1 MVLLCFIFSREE
13 INAIRQKS
21 IILSTFAGLLFT
33 STTVAIFISVTL
45 MAATHQLL
53 TPVNVFM
60 LMAFMNVLRITFL
73 SNIGYGLQSVFD
85 AMASLGR
92 IQDFLLLKT
101 LPHLS
106 ENPDEEDVWPEQTR
120 VQTISRKSCDSLIS
134 EYITDENKCKDG
146 GPQGNIILKQDEAF
160 NDPADKELNN
170 ACVVSNLTL
179 HSNERSNKHILRD
192 ISFEAAQS
200 SLVVLSGPVG
210 SGKSSV
216 LSAINQEVAISEGNI
231 FCAGTIAYVSQ
242 TPWVFPGTIRENI
255 LFGED
260 YDEKR
265 FKTVVEVCALQRDMD
280 IFPDGDQTIVGERGV
295 ILSGGQQAR
304 VSLAR
309 AVYADADVYLLD
321 DPLSAVDANVGEHIF
336 QKCICELLSTKTRLL
351 VTHQMSY
358 MKMADQIVLLSKG
371 EVLTKGSFAQLME
384 IGVLD
389 TVLGIHQKSLPATQF
404 ADASK
409 LKQQP
414 SFVRRDD
421 VPEDVFMGDVHTGL
435 EILDEDRSIGTVS
448 LKLYWKYFRA
458 GIPPVAIVALVLV
471 LVFTQGE

>member
-1 MVLLCFIFSREE
+1 MGGLFFTAD
-13 INAIRQKS
+13 AIAV
-21 IILSTFAGLLFT
+21 F
-33 STTVAIFISVTL
+33 VSVTL
-45 MAATHQLL
+45 MTVTHQLL

-60 LMAFMNVLRITFL
+60 LVAFINVIKI
-73 SNIGYGLQSVFD
+73 SVSYKIGLGLQSVFD
-85 AMASLGR
+85 AMASLAR
-92 IQDFLLLKT
+92 IQDFLLLTT

-106 ENPDEEDVWPEQTR
+106 ENPEKEDMWHEQTCAR
-120 VQTISRKSCDSLIS
+120 TISNKSCDSSNS
-134 EYITDENKCKDG
+134 EYITGENKHKDG
-146 GPQGNIILKQDEAF
+146 GPQGNNTLKQDEAF
-160 NDPADKELNN
+160 NPADKELNN

-179 HSNERSNKHILRD
+179 HLNERSNKHILRD

-265 FKTVVEVCALQRDMD
+265 FKTVIEVCALQRDMH

-304 VSLAR
+304 MSLAR

-351 VTHQMSY
+351 VTHQMRH

-371 EVLTKGSFAQLME
+371 EVLTKGTFAQLME

-389 TVLGIHQKSLPATQF
+389 TVLGIHKKSLPGTQL
-404 ADASK
+404 ADTSK
-409 LKQQP
+409 QK
-414 SFVRRDD
+414 RNEN
-421 VPEDVFMGDVHTGL
+421 VPENVFMGDVQTGL
-435 EILDEDRSIGTVS
+435 EIPDEDRSIGTVS

-458 GIPPVAIVALVLV
+458 GIPIVAMVGLALVF
-471 LVFTQGE
+471 VFTQSE

>member
-1 MVLLCFIFSREE
+1 M
-13 INAIRQKS
+13 A
-21 IILSTFAGLLFT
+21 
-33 STTVAIFISVTL
+33 VT
-45 MAATHQLL
+45 HELL

-60 LMAFMNVLRITFL
+60 LVAFMNVLRI
-73 SNIGYGLQSVFD
+73 SVSYNIGYGLQFVFD
-85 AMASLGR
+85 AMASIGR
-92 IQDFLLLKT
+92 IQDFLLLIT

-106 ENPDEEDVWPEQTR
+106 ENPDEEDVWPEQAR
-120 VQTISRKSCDSLIS
+120 VGTISRKSCDSS
-134 EYITDENKCKDG
+134 NNDYITGENKHNDSR
-146 GPQGNIILKQDEAF
+146 PQGSNSRKQDEAF
-160 NDPADKELNN
+160 NSGDKEPNIS
-170 ACVVSNLTL
+170 CVVSNLTL
-179 HSNERSNKHILRD
+179 HSNDRSEKCILRD

-231 FCAGTIAYVSQ
+231 FCPGTIAYVSQ

-295 ILSGGQQAR
+295 VLSGGQQAR
-304 VSLAR
+304 ISLAR

-336 QKCICELLSTKTRLL
+336 QKCICELLSTKTRLF

-371 EVLTKGSFAQLME
+371 EVLTKGSFPQLME

-389 TVLGIHQKSLPATQF
+389 TVLGIHKNSLPGAQL

-409 LKQQP
+409 LKRQP

-421 VPEDVFMGDVHTGL
+421 VPENVFMGDVHTDL
-435 EILDEDRSIGTVS
+435 EIPDEDRSIGTVS

>member
-1 MVLLCFIFSREE
+1 MVFPCFIFSREE
-13 INAIRQKS
+13 INFIRQKS
-21 IILSTFAGLLFT
+21 IILSTFGGLLFT
-33 STTVAIFISVTL
+33 STAVAVFISVTL
-45 MAATHQLL
+45 MAATHHLL

-60 LMAFMNVLRITFL
+60 LVALMNVLRMTVFY
-73 SNIGYGLQSVFD
+73 NIGNGLQSVFD
-85 AMASLGR
+85 AMASLAR
-92 IQDFLLLKT
+92 IQDFLLLTT
-101 LPHLS
+101 LPYFS
-106 ENPDEEDVWPEQTR
+106 ENSDKEEVWPEQARAT
-120 VQTISRKSCDSLIS
+120 TILRKSCDSS
-134 EYITDENKCKDG
+134 ASDYVTDENKHKDG
-146 GPQGNIILKQDEAF
+146 GPQGNITLKQDEAF
-160 NDPADKELNN
+160 NSEDKKIDN

-179 HSNERSNKHILRD
+179 YSNERSNKSILRD
-192 ISFEAAQS
+192 ISFEVAQS

-242 TPWVFPGTIRENI
+242 TPWVFQETIRENI
-255 LFGED
+255 LFGEE

-265 FKTVVEVCALQRDMD
+265 FKTVVEVCALQRDME

-304 VSLAR
+304 MSLAR
-309 AVYADADVYLLD
+309 AVYVDADVYLLD

-358 MKMADQIVLLSKG
+358 MKIADQIVLLSKG
-371 EVLTKGSFAQLME
+371 EILTKGSFAELME
-384 IGVLD
+384 SGILD
-389 TVLGIHQKSLPATQF
+389 TVLGSHKKSLPATQL

-409 LKQQP
+409 LKRQP

-421 VPEDVFMGDVHTGL
+421 VPENVFMEDVHTGL
-435 EILDEDRSIGTVS
+435 EIPDEDRSIGTVS
-448 LKLYWKYFRA
+448 LKLYWNYFRA
-458 GIPPVAIVALVLV
+458 GIPFVAMVGLVLV